1 MRLLFLRRKEATSG
15 KRRILDNQQVEL
27 ENLISFRGKVRQRE
41 IPLLIRQ
48 MVKCAEAQRAKVGEN
63 LISATYQV
71 ELVDGE
77 KVAEVELMLPVE
89 GKITDRG
96 DFTCKPRFFLKDA
109 VKMEYQGPSSGFATV
124 FEEMKQYIEKKGYVP
139 ITVGYIVSVLNNK
152 NEDEV
157 DMEVYMGVS
166 ANVL

>member
-1 MRLLFLRRKEATSG
+1 MGHLLWRRKEE
-15 KRRILDNQQVEL
+15 KMIRRRIRDKQQVEL

-41 IPLLIRQ
+41 MPRLIRQ
-48 MVKCAEAQRAKVGEN
+48 MVECAESQQAKVGEN

-89 GKITDRG
+89 GKITDKG
-96 DFTCKPRFFLKDA
+96 EFTCKPRFFLRDA
-109 VKMEYQGPSSGFATV
+109 VKMEYKGPAKGFATV
-124 FEEMKQYIEKKGYVP
+124 YEEMRQYIEMKGYVP
-139 ITVGYIVSVLNNK
+139 ITVGYIVSVLNNPK
-152 NEDEV
+152 EDEV

-166 ANVL
+166 TNVL

>member
-1 MRLLFLRRKEATSG
+1 MGLIFWRRKEATTG
-15 KRRILDNQQVEL
+15 KRRILDKQQVEL

-41 IPLLIRQ
+41 MSLLIRQ
-48 MVKCAEAQRAKVGEN
+48 MVECAEAQQAKVGEN

-71 ELVDGE
+71 EFVDGE

-152 NEDEV
+152 KEDEV